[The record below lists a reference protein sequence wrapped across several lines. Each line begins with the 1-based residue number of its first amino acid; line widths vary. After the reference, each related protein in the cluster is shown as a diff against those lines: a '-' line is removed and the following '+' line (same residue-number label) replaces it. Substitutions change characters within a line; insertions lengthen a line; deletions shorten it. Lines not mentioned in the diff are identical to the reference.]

1 MRNVLRRLAYCL
13 LLACAPVTAVTAQT
27 AYPDHPVQV
36 LVGWSAGAVV
46 DVMVRA
52 VADEMAKSLGQPF
65 VVVNRA
71 GASGTI
77 AFASVAGAAPD
88 GYTLAAG
95 PVHSIS
101 VAGHAMKSKPFE
113 IDAFAYVC
121 QTFVND
127 FTIAVSERSPHKTI
141 EDLVDALR
149 SAPGKLTFGQLGP
162 ASIPNLAMA
171 EFLQKAGAS
180 AVAVNFRGDAE
191 VIPALLSGAVDIG
204 VSSLG
209 SVLPQAGRIRILAVF
224 GEKRNA
230 ALPELPSLAEQGIA
244 ISPNRGLNG
253 FMAPKATPADVMAK
267 LRSACATAVR
277 SERVQA
283 LAATVKGGAD
293 FLDGPAFAAAVSADY
308 QTKGE
313 IIRRLNIEAN

>member
-1 MRNVLRRLAYCL
+1 MKGIVHCL
-13 LLACAPVTAVTAQT
+13 GGISLMLCAEAQAQST
-27 AYPDHPVQV
+27 YPDRPVQV
-36 LVGWSAGAVV
+36 LVGWTAGAVV

-52 VADEMAKSLGQPF
+52 VADEMAKSLGQPL

-77 AFASVAGAAPD
+77 AFASVATAAPD

-95 PVHSIS
+95 PVHSIN
-101 VAGHAMKSKPFE
+101 VAGHAMKSKA
-113 IDAFAYVC
+113 IDIESFAYVC

-127 FTIAVSERSPHKTI
+127 FTIAVSEKSPHKTI
-141 EDLVDALR
+141 KDLVAGLK
-149 SAPGKLTFGQLGP
+149 AEPGKLTYGQLGP

-171 EFLQKAGAS
+171 EFMQNVGAT

-209 SVLPQAGRIRILAVF
+209 SMLPQAGQIRILAVF
-224 GEKRNA
+224 GAARNP
-230 ALPELPSLAEQGIA
+230 ALPDLPSLAEQGIA

-267 LRSACATAVR
+267 LRTACAAAVR

-293 FLDGPAFAAAVSADY
+293 FLDGPDFAAAVRADY
-308 QTKGE
+308 QSKGE
-313 IIRRLNIEAN
+313 IIRRFNIEAN